1 MITKEQFINKARE
14 FLGVT
19 EGTYKHKTIVK
30 AYNSI
35 TPLPRGYRLTM
46 YDAWCAGFV
55 SAVANLS
62 GFGKNFPYE
71 CGAQKMVEKAQS
83 MKMWATVKTPRVG
96 WLCVYDWQ
104 KDGHADHVGI
114 VCEVTTKQIKV
125 IEGNYNDR
133 VGIRTIKKDNPNIKG
148 YVALKFKE
156 SGLKPDN
163 EIAKEVIKGLW
174 GNGEERKKKLK
185 TAGYDPDKIQ
195 KLVNKMI

>member
-35 TPLPRGYRLTM
+35 RPLPRGYKLTM

-55 SAVANLS
+55 SAVASLS
-62 GFGKNFPYE
+62 GFGSGFPYE
-71 CGAQKMVEKAQS
+71 CGAQKMVEKAND
-83 MKMWATVKTPRVG
+83 MKLWVTVKNPNVG

-114 VCEVTTKQIKV
+114 ITEVTAKQIKV
-125 IEGNYNDR
+125 LEGNYNDAVR
-133 VGIRTIKKDNPNIKG
+133 VRTIKKDASTIKG
-148 YVALKFKE
+148 YIALKFKN
-156 SGLKPDN
+156 SSLKSND
-163 EIAKEVIKGLW
+163 EIAKEVVRGLW
-174 GNGEERKKKLK
+174 GNGEARKKKLEK
-185 TAGYDPDKIQ
+185 AGYSYEAIQ
-195 KLVNKMI
+195 KLVNKMV